1 VTFQATFHIG
11 RVDFRIR
18 SIDHPL
24 RLDLD
29 TAYGPFL
36 GAIRSPGWIHP
47 LQIDARLGT
56 PSVDPAWRQVFE
68 AGEAWRLFHSGDR
81 RIIVRYAGS
90 PLSPLC
96 TASLDEDARSVDLL
110 CSERMLAHPPE
121 GPCLENPVQY
131 PLDQLLLIHALGP
144 RGILVHAAG
153 AVRGGRGILLAG
165 VSGAGKTTISRLL
178 HAHGGFGILS
188 DDRIVVTREEPGFS
202 LHGTPWPGEGGFA
215 LDEAAPLAA
224 CVLLRKGS
232 ENVLRRITAT
242 QALHGL
248 LPAVSVLWPEPVPAQ
263 QALSVIQLLTAGV
276 PAYEFFF
283 TPDRLAPEALAEL
296 PGS

>member
-1 VTFQATFHIG
+1 MTFQATFHIG
-11 RVDFRIR
+11 RVEFRIR
-18 SIDHPL
+18 SFGHPL

-29 TAYGPFL
+29 TAYRPFL
-36 GAIRSPGWIHP
+36 GAIGSPGWIHP
-47 LQIDARLGT
+47 LEINARLGA
-56 PSVDPAWRQVFE
+56 PSIDPAWRQAFE

-81 RIIVRYAGS
+81 RIIVRYAGN
-90 PLSPLC
+90 PLTPLC
-96 TASLDEDARSVDLL
+96 TASLDEDTRSVDLI
-110 CSERMLAHPPE
+110 CSERMLAQAPE

-153 AVRGGRGILLAG
+153 AVRDGRGILLAG

-188 DDRIVVTREEPGFS
+188 DDRIVVTREGTGFS

-215 LDEAAPLAA
+215 LDEAAPLAT
-224 CVLLRKGS
+224 CVLLRQGA
-232 ENVLRRITAT
+232 ENVLRRIPASR
-242 QALHGL
+242 ALQDL

-276 PAYEFFF
+276 PVYEFFF
-283 TPDRLAPEALAEL
+283 TPDRLAPEALVEL
-296 PGS
+296 PVS